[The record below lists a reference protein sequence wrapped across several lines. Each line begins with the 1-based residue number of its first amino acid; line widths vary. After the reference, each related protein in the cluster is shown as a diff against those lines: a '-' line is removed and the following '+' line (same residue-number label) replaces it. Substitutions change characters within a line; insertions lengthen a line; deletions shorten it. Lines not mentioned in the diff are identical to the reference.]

1 MLMAILPLIFVSLA
15 ELSGTYTI
23 PSGVYMENPAEFPA
37 PEIEWDQGTDGII
50 SLKYDLPYEVVG
62 VKADPIKLQ
71 SVSAQQPLLLRG
83 ATAEGLCSNQEG
95 LMSCTISYKKN
106 QDGLFPIDTAAGID
120 YAAGLNMDAVQIQTL
135 IKAQET
141 LMHEAVGV
149 LNFRLP

>member
-1 MLMAILPLIFVSLA
+1 
-15 ELSGTYTI
+15 
-23 PSGVYMENPAEFPA
+23 
-37 PEIEWDQGTDGII
+37 
-50 SLKYDLPYEVVG
+50 
-62 VKADPIKLQ
+62 
-71 SVSAQQPLLLRG
+71 LLLRG